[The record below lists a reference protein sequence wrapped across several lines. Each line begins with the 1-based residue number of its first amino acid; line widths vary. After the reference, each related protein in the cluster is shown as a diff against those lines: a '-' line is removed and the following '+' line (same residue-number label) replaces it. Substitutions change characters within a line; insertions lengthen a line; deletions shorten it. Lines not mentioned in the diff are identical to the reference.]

1 MTDDDFSNFSF
12 ELQKVA
18 DETSM
23 LAVTRLLATTLTKN
37 PYMRVQDFFVSLSDY
52 DLNILNEIASNIK
65 EEEDGEP
72 VEEYGD
78 PHAAEIL
85 LIAEMLAR
93 AEGVHSQNIEQS
105 TSIMNS
111 FMGFLA
117 VQGLYR
123 KKLVKIYRENFSFGE
138 EMADKVICGRLE
150 GVDYDN
156 LRKL

>member
-1 MTDDDFSNFSF
+1 MTDDDFSNFSI

-18 DETSM
+18 DEPSM
-23 LAVTRLLATTLTKN
+23 LAVTRMLATTLTKN
-37 PYMRVQDFFVSLSDY
+37 PYMRVQDFFISISDY

-65 EEEDGEP
+65 EEEEYE
-72 VEEYGD
+72 EEYSD
-78 PHAAEIL
+78 SHAAEIL

-93 AEGVHSQNIEQS
+93 AEGVNSQNIEQS
-105 TSIMNS
+105 TTIMNS

-117 VQGLYR
+117 VEGLYR

-138 EMADKVICGRLE
+138 DMADKVICGRLE

-156 LRKL
+156 LGKL